1 MGVYRQ
7 DYWSGLPF
15 SAPRDL
21 PDPRIKPESLTSP
34 AFEADF
40 FLPLSNWGSSQ
51 KTHTMGLK
59 TKLKKNFKIQTVGFK
74 TKF

>member
-15 SAPRDL
+15 SPPRDL
-21 PDPRIKPESLTSP
+21 PDPRIKPESLTFR
-34 AFEADF
+34 AFEAD
-40 FLPLSNWGSSQ
+40 FLPLSNWGSPQ

-59 TKLKKNFKIQTVGFK
+59 TKLKKMFKDTNSGL
-74 TKF
+74 